1 MSPALA
7 LLPIVSKKTDLIL
20 TLVMTNSES
29 WIVLLSV
36 VSHTVI
42 SAIKMHQKIDAIF
55 VDDGVAHYHIVYD
68 DGDEEEVYRDE
79 AIALLLAANGFD

>member
-42 SAIKMHQKIDAIF
+42 STKKTHQNIDVIFGKLCFTLKIGIRKS
-55 VDDGVAHYHIVYD
+55 
-68 DGDEEEVYRDE
+68 ESKKTQKKKK
-79 AIALLLAANGFD
+79 